1 MARLPRRAPGL
12 PPGQP
17 IAGRILQ
24 AVPRLR
30 IVLGADHRLGPG
42 KFDLIEAIG
51 ETGSIS
57 AAGRRLGMSYRRA
70 WLLVDQVNRMF
81 RQPVVLAAAGGTH
94 GGGAQLTPFGQS
106 LLAAYRRIEAR
117 TRAAI
122 AEELGPFE
130 AELAEPETD
139 PPEA

>member
-1 MARLPRRAPGL
+1 MARRAPRSL
-12 PPGQP
+12 PDGRM
-17 IAGRILQ
+17 AG

-30 IVLGADHRLGPG
+30 ILLGPDHRLGPG

-81 RQPVVLAAAGGTH
+81 RQPVVLAAAGGAH
-94 GGGAQLTPFGQS
+94 GGGAQLTPLGQD

-117 TRAAI
+117 TRDAI

-130 AELAEPETD
+130 DDLA
-139 PPEA
+139 PPEPTD

>member
-1 MARLPRRAPGL
+1 MARRAPRPL
-12 PPGQP
+12 PDGRM
-17 IAGRILQ
+17 AG

-30 IVLGADHRLGPG
+30 ILLGPDHRLGPG

-81 RQPVVLAAAGGTH
+81 RQPVVLAAAGGAQ
-94 GGGAQLTPFGQS
+94 GGGARLTPFGQD

-117 TRAAI
+117 TRDAI

-130 AELAEPETD
+130 AELAPPEPGLD
-139 PPEA
+139 PPGG

>member
-1 MARLPRRAPGL
+1 MARQALRSRPEGRM
-12 PPGQP
+12 
-17 IAGRILQ
+17 AG

-30 IVLGADHRLGPG
+30 ILLGPDHRLGPG

-57 AAGRRLGMSYRRA
+57 AAGRQLGMSYRRA

-81 RQPVVLAAAGGTH
+81 RQPVVLAAAGGAH
-94 GGGAQLTPFGQS
+94 GGGAQLTPFGQA

-117 TRAAI
+117 TRDAI

-130 AELAEPETD
+130 DDLAAPEPD
-139 PPEA
+139 PDAPGA

>member
-1 MARLPRRAPGL
+1 MAPRALRSVPEGR
-12 PPGQP
+12 
-17 IAGRILQ
+17 IAG

-30 IVLGADHRLGPG
+30 ILLGPDHRLGPG

-81 RQPVVLAAAGGTH
+81 RQPVVLAAAGGVH
-94 GGGAQLTPFGQS
+94 GGGAQLTPFGQA

-117 TRAAI
+117 TRLAI
-122 AEELGPFE
+122 AEELEPFE
-130 AELAEPETD
+130 DDLAEPEPGPD
-139 PPEA
+139 SPGS